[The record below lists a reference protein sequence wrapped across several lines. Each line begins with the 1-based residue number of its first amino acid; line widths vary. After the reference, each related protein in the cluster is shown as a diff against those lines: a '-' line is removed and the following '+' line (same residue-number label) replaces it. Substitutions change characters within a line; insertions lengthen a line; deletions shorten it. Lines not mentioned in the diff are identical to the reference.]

1 MIVFEDVSVLYRGVP
16 ALDCVSLKIQ
26 DGALGVL
33 VGPSGSGKSTLIRLV
48 NRLVEPDRGRV
59 IVRGVD
65 VATLDPPEL
74 RRSIGYVIQ
83 SVGLFPHRT
92 VAQNIAIV
100 PRLLDW
106 PRARIDAQ
114 VDAML
119 ELVRLDGSFRHRYPN
134 ELSGGQAQRVGLA
147 RALAAEPDILL
158 MDEPFGAVD
167 PITRREL
174 QGELTRIHRE
184 TGKTILLVTHDP
196 REALELATLIVVLRA
211 GRVVAASRP
220 EALSHEPEG
229 FARDLF
235 GADTLVLDRLRRRHV
250 GAFAA
255 GEARPDDPAIST
267 EALLSEA
274 LLCMMETG
282 QDRLRVVNSE
292 GRAVGGLT
300 FRAILET
307 SS

>member
-1 MIVFEDVSVLYRGVP
+1 MIVFEDVTVRYRGVP
-16 ALDCVSLKIQ
+16 ALEGVNLTIQ
-26 DGALGVL
+26 EGALGVL

-59 IVRGVD
+59 LVRGID
-65 VATLDPPEL
+65 VMALDPPEL

-92 VAQNIAIV
+92 VAQNIATV
-100 PRLLDW
+100 PRLLGW
-106 PRARIDAQ
+106 PRDRIDAQ
-114 VDAML
+114 IDAML
-119 ELVRLDGSFRHRYPN
+119 ELVRLDGSFRHRYPD

-196 REALELATLIVVLRA
+196 REALDLATLIVVLRA
-211 GRVVAASRP
+211 GHIVAASRP
-220 EALSHEPEG
+220 EILAHEPG
-229 FARDLF
+229 AFARDLF
-235 GADTLVLDRLRRRHV
+235 GADTLILDRLRRRDV
-250 GAFAA
+250 GAFVSGQAQD
-255 GEARPDDPAIST
+255 DDPSISA
-267 EALLSEA
+267 EAPLSEA

-282 QDRLRVVNSE
+282 RERLRVVDAE
-292 GRAVGGLT
+292 GRAMGSIT
-300 FRAILET
+300 FHAILET
-307 SS
+307 AP

>member
-1 MIVFEDVSVLYRGVP
+1 MIVFEDVTVLYSGVP
-16 ALDCVSLKIQ
+16 ALERVNLTIQ

-48 NRLVEPDRGRV
+48 NRLVQPDRGRV
-59 IVRGVD
+59 LVRGID
-65 VATLDPPEL
+65 VATLEPAGL

-100 PRLLDW
+100 PGLLGW
-106 PRARIDAQ
+106 PRTRIDAQ
-114 VDAML
+114 IDAML

-196 REALELATLIVVLRA
+196 REALDLATLIVVLRA
-211 GRVVAASRP
+211 GRIVAANRP
-220 EALSHEPEG
+220 DALSRESTG

-235 GADTLVLDRLRRRHV
+235 GADTLVFDRLRRRQV
-250 GAFAA
+250 GPLAS
-255 GEARPDDPAIST
+255 GEAQAGDPEISA
-267 EALLSEA
+267 EAALSQA
-274 LLCMMETG
+274 LHCMMETG
-282 QDRLRVVNSE
+282 RDRLRVVDSE
-292 GRAVGGLT
+292 GRTVGALT
-300 FRAILET
+300 FHAILET
-307 SS
+307 SP